1 MNWIILIMGIVFG
14 TLLQYARLNRYNTIS
29 GLAVLE
35 NFTVAKTI
43 AVAMGIGA
51 ILISVETGL
60 GLASYHVKPFLVT
73 GIMAGGLIF
82 GVGMAILGY
91 CPGTL
96 AVSLGEGSIDALFG
110 IIGGLVSGL
119 VYTLLVPSI
128 KGLLGPDLG
137 TISLFTA
144 IGSNAVIFYP
154 LVILAGAF
162 FVGMAFWLNKLEKA
176 KDYRWLV
183 SGAGIAILGGLI
195 FLTSLTNR
203 VIGASSLYPYLGD
216 LLTGTTDN
224 EYFTKVQPAGR
235 WELIFLSG
243 AFLSAVVISLLR
255 KEFKLTVIHS
265 NWEKYKGKSVGKRLV
280 WSFIGG
286 FILIFGARLAGG
298 CTSGHIISGGMQLA
312 VSSLVFAVFVFAG
325 FLATGKLFYR
335 KPV

>member
-1 MNWIILIMGIVFG
+1 MNWIIFVLGISFG
-14 TLLQYARLNRYNTIS
+14 LLLQYARLNRFNTIS

-43 AVAMGIGA
+43 AVAIGIGA
-51 ILISVETGL
+51 ILISIETGL
-60 GLASYHVKPFLVT
+60 GIASYHVKPFIVT

-82 GVGMAILGY
+82 GFGMAVLGY

-96 AVSLGEGSIDALFG
+96 AVSLGEGSIDALVG
-110 IIGGLVSGL
+110 IIGGLISGL
-119 VYTLLVPSI
+119 LYTLLYPSL

-137 TISLFTA
+137 NLSLFTA
-144 IGSNAVIFYP
+144 IGSNPLIFYP
-154 LVILAGAF
+154 LVIAIAAIFIGA
-162 FVGMAFWLNKLEKA
+162 AFWLNKLEKN
-176 KDYRWLV
+176 KDYKWLV
-183 SGAGIAILGGLI
+183 SGAGIAVLGGII

-224 EYFTKVQPAGR
+224 EYFAKIQGAGQ

-243 AFLSAVVISLLR
+243 AFLSAVILSLLR
-255 KEFKLTVIHS
+255 KEFKFTIVHS
-265 NWEKYKGKSVGKRLV
+265 NWEKYKGNSPAKRLV

-286 FILIFGARLAGG
+286 FTLIFGARLAGG

-312 VSSLVFAVFVFAG
+312 VSSLVFAAFVFAG
-325 FLATGKLFYR
+325 FLLTGKFFYR
-335 KPV
+335 K